1 MAATIFIN
9 IPSYM
14 DEELPATIL
23 ALFTNAANPDRI
35 HVSIVDQCEH
45 GKELH
50 ATLAPF
56 AHAVTY
62 LALDYRQ
69 ARGVCFARALGAQAY
84 RGEDIYLQLDAHT
97 HAIPQW
103 DNWVESL
110 MVSAP
115 TDRCVYSSF
124 PAPYTRTTDGVEL
137 DFTGG
142 VGVVRSFVE
151 KDKVFE
157 DEKWT
162 LPFAGQYHPSTNAVE
177 GFSIAAGLVIAPG
190 RIVMDVPH
198 DPLLYFYGEEQAWA
212 IRMYT
217 HGYDLWHPQQPP
229 FYHLYNNAAQ
239 TIRPTQWKE
248 AQDAER
254 KIRWWQY
261 EALSTERQKALY
273 TGESLGIFGLGTK
286 RTLQDFA
293 EFSGVDYL
301 TRTVAPRAYGV
312 QYLQA
317 Q

>member
-1 MAATIFIN
+1 
-9 IPSYM
+9 
-14 DEELPATIL
+14 
-23 ALFTNAANPDRI
+23 
-35 HVSIVDQCEH
+35 
-45 GKELH
+45 
-50 ATLAPF
+50 
-56 AHAVTY
+56 
-62 LALDYRQ
+62 
-69 ARGVCFARALGAQAY
+69 
-84 RGEDIYLQLDAHT
+84 
-97 HAIPQW
+97 
-103 DNWVESL
+103 
-110 MVSAP
+110 
-115 TDRCVYSSF
+115 
-124 PAPYTRTTDGVEL
+124 
-137 DFTGG
+137 
-142 VGVVRSFVE
+142 
-151 KDKVFE
+151 
-157 DEKWT
+157 
-162 LPFAGQYHPSTNAVE
+162 
-177 GFSIAAGLVIAPG
+177 
-190 RIVMDVPH
+190 MDVPH

-229 FYHLYNNAAQ
+229 FYHLYNDTAQ

-273 TGESLGIFGLGTK
+273 TGESLGIFSLGTK